1 LTARAAIRQAIL
13 LAAGLG
19 ERMRPLTEATPKP
32 LLPLG
37 GRALIDHALDR
48 LAAAGVA
55 RVVVNAHWQAERLAR
70 HLAARPVMPATLLRH
85 EPRLLGPG
93 GAVTGALA
101 DGSLGPEPFFI
112 VNGDIFWLDGPS
124 SALARLAEGFDSGQ
138 RDGLLLL
145 HRSVQV
151 EGEAGAG
158 DFFLDPLGTLRRR
171 GEREVAPF
179 VFAGVQA
186 AAAGLFEGAGDG
198 AAQMAPFWDRALEAG
213 RLGGLVHDGLWF
225 HLSMPADLAE
235 AESSLSARTIGR
247 TR

>member
-1 LTARAAIRQAIL
+1 MMTEAIL

-19 ERMRPLTEATPKP
+19 ERMRPLTDATPKP

-48 LAAAGVA
+48 LAAAGVG
-55 RVVVNAHWQAERLAR
+55 RVVVNAHWQGDRLAR
-70 HLAARPVMPATLLRH
+70 HLAARPGPPETMLRH
-85 EPRLLGPG
+85 EPKLLGIG
-93 GAVTGALA
+93 GAVAAALATGAL
-101 DGSLGPEPFFI
+101 GPDPFFVI
-112 VNGDIFWLDGPS
+112 NGDIFWLDGPS
-124 SALARLAEGFDSGQ
+124 PALARLAAGFDPSK

-151 EGEAGAG
+151 RGEAGMG
-158 DFFLDPLGTLRRR
+158 DFFLDPLGELRRR

-179 VFAGVQA
+179 VFAGVGIA
-186 AAAGLFEGAGDG
+186 SPRLFDV
-198 AAQMAPFWDRALEAG
+198 APTGVSEMTPLWNRALEAG

-225 HLSMPADLAE
+225 HLSTPADLAG
-235 AESSLSARTIGR
+235 AESSLHARATGR